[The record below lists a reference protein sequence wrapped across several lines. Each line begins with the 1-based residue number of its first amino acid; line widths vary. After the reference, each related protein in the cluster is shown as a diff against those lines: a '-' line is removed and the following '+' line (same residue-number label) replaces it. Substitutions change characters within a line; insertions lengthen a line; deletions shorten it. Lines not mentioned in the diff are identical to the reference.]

1 MLPTLMECLDDT
13 CVPSSLYVSHVTS
26 SSSLCCY
33 PCKDGVSKVISYFP
47 REARERR
54 VDVLPSRDMSI
65 MQFIMV
71 DDCLRSKIQTEHR
84 HSVLPYLE

>member
-1 MLPTLMECLDDT
+1 MT
-13 CVPSSLYVSHVTS
+13 SSHVTS